1 MVFSLS
7 LPIVNISTF
16 RVLFYRPGFQIK
28 DLKGGVMVS
37 GKFREDH
44 SLSNLSFLKIIQ
56 TLLTT

>member
-7 LPIVNISTF
+7 LHIVNISTF

-37 GKFREDH
+37 GKLREVILLVI
-44 SLSNLSFLKIIQ
+44 SPFLK
-56 TLLTT
+56 